1 MPEALP
7 ENSID
12 AFLDEGL
19 EQTNSFKDAME
30 QNNILLHKVFVQNQD
45 GVELLNKWRDSLIMT
60 PTLDQDSTVMA
71 AGLNE
76 GEKRFIRN
84 IITAIQSV
92 EQEL

>member
-1 MPEALP
+1 MKALP

-12 AFLDEGL
+12 AFLDEGMKSAEAFSEL
-19 EQTNSFKDAME
+19 MEKNS
-30 QNNILLHKVFVQNQD
+30 ILLHKVFVQNPD

-60 PTLDQDSTVMA
+60 PTLDADTTTLG

-84 IITAIQSV
+84 IIIAIQSV